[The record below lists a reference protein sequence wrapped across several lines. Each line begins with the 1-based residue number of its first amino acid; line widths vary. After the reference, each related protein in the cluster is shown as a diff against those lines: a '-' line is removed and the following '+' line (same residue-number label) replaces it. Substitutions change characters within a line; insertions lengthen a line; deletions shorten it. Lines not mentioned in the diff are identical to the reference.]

1 VAEVKG
7 LILAA
12 GRGTRL
18 RPLTDR
24 RSKPMLPLA
33 NQPLIAYPLQKLL
46 YDGITEIGIVVGDNE
61 DELTA
66 GLAHVPAEL
75 TFIRQPE
82 PLGLAHAVSF
92 ARGFTAD
99 SDFTL
104 LFCDNLFSEPL
115 ALSSAEWN
123 ARRLKNPDLAAMIH
137 VIELGDPRACG
148 VAVVDGD
155 GWVTE
160 LEEKPAQP
168 RSNLAVIGVDFLR
181 PDIYQ
186 AIERIEPSARGE
198 LEITDALAEL
208 VRMGR
213 RVYARRLSGF
223 WYDTGTFPDLIEAL
237 RPVMHEF
244 GAYQLSGRYP
254 QCELSGPVG
263 IGRRSVVENCRL
275 EGPVMIGEDC
285 RISGCTL
292 GPYVTV
298 GDGCTLADCELTDCQ
313 VYPGTRLSG
322 MSDHEAIYDGE
333 HRVDRATPPG
343 G

>member
-1 VAEVKG
+1 MKG

-61 DELTA
+61 DELRA
-66 GLAHVPAEL
+66 GLIHVPAEL

-92 ARGFTAD
+92 AEGFTGD
-99 SDFTL
+99 DDFTL

-115 ALSSAEWN
+115 ALSSAEWH
-123 ARRLKNPDLAAMIH
+123 ARRLQSPELAAMIH
-137 VIELGDPRACG
+137 VIELEDPRAFG
-148 VAVVDGD
+148 VAVVGED

-160 LEEKPAQP
+160 LEEKPAEP
-168 RSNLAVIGVDFLR
+168 RSNLAVIGIDLLR
-181 PDIYQ
+181 PEIYR
-186 AIERIEPSARGE
+186 AIERIEPSPRGE

-223 WYDTGTFPDLIEAL
+223 WYDTGTPADLIAAL

-254 QCELSGPVG
+254 DSELGGPVG
-263 IGRRSVVENCRL
+263 IGRRSVVQGCRL
-275 EGPVMIGEDC
+275 EGPVMVGEDC
-285 RISGCTL
+285 RVQDCQL
-292 GPYVTV
+292 GPYVTI
-298 GDGCTLADCELTDCQ
+298 GDGCALADCQLTDCQ
-313 VYPGTRLSG
+313 VYPGTKLSG
-322 MSDHEAIYDGE
+322 ASDHEAIYDGE
-333 HRVDRATPPG
+333 HRVDRETLPG